1 MGTFTQSETELLA
14 IKAKAVSEASPAPR
28 SQPVVPRTGSGPW
41 LLSFGQERIW
51 FLHQF
56 ACGSPVYS
64 VPIAMRIDGRLDL
77 RALNAALSALMAR
90 HETLRT
96 LCVSID
102 GTPAQAVAP
111 PTAVDL
117 PCFDIEALPEEQKPA
132 QLEKLIQD
140 LIRKPFDLERDLPL
154 KAYLIRTGEQ
164 NHTLVLNLH
173 HISADGWSMGI
184 LNQELVA
191 LYQGFSHGAA
201 CELTPLPVQY
211 PDFAEWQ
218 RQRFTREALAK
229 QLSYWRKQLEGAP
242 PYLEL
247 PTDHPRPAIQ
257 TYNGARHFFQ
267 MPAALAAGLREFSAR
282 QGVSLFMTLLAGF
295 EVLLHRY
302 TSQEDIVVGTPI
314 ANRPR
319 PEIEGLIGFFL
330 NNLALRVD
338 LSGDPS
344 FGELLARVR
353 RVALEAYG
361 HYELPFEMLLEELK
375 PERDLTRSPI
385 FQVMFTLQSS
395 PTATTHLRD
404 LSLSSRELDT
414 RTSKFELFVVM
425 QERGPELGGYVE
437 YNTDLFEL
445 STIQRMLSHFER
457 VLQAALR
464 TSDEKISRLPL
475 MGEEERRQLVDGWNN
490 TQAAYPQHCIHQ
502 LFEAQAERTPSQIVL
517 TFGSQQLSCRE
528 LNRRANQLARKLKDL
543 GVGPQVLVGVCLD
556 RSFNMVVALLAILK
570 AGGAYVPLD
579 PAYPAN
585 WLSFILEDAETQV
598 VLTQQ
603 KLLERLPDRHGVK
616 LICLD
621 RDWPEIARQ
630 ESTNLGGDSSI
641 DDLAYVIYTSGSTG
655 TPKGVL
661 APHRGAVNRF
671 AWMWRQYPFA
681 AEEVCCQKTSLNFV
695 DSVWEI
701 FGPLLQGVRSVL
713 IKDETVRN
721 PLELIQLLARE
732 RVSRIVVVPSL
743 LRFLLEAYSEQPEGS
758 HQPKLWISSG
768 ETLPA
773 DLCRKF
779 HEVMPQ
785 SILLN
790 LYGSSEVAAD
800 VTWHQAD
807 GADQDSSA
815 ASIGLP
821 IANTQVHILDSR
833 LQLVPVGITG
843 EIYVGGDGLAHGYH
857 KRPDLTAERFLPNPS
872 SEFSGKYIYRTG
884 DLAFRRTDGQ
894 IQYLG
899 RSDGQVKIR
908 GFRIEPGEIEAT
920 LKSHAG
926 VRQSVVSVQESE
938 HDGKHLVAYV
948 VPAETIL
955 AEEELRAFLQ
965 QNLPDYMVPAAFM
978 FLPALPMTPNGKVDH
993 RALPKAQGRAET
1005 ADGEKVSPRDELEA
1019 KLAGIWQTV
1028 LGQPSVGVTENFFD
1042 LGGHSLLVGR
1052 LLLRIDKAFGRKL
1065 SLADVF
1071 RAPTVERLALVL
1083 RSESAPSEPAGILE
1097 VKPVG
1102 TRPAL
1107 FWVRGGPLFRSM
1119 ALRLG
1124 PDQPF
1129 LGLDLPPSLM
1139 TQLSVPYRFEEI
1151 AAAFVKVMREAQPHG
1166 PYFLGGFCVN
1176 GVVAYEMARQL
1187 VEAGEPVPLLALF
1200 DTQNPV
1206 TYSDYSQDGRVGYL
1220 RGKGRFHLA
1229 KLKEVKFG
1237 QVHSYLGDLMVGAR
1251 RRMRRWIWYL
1261 SYAGRRAF
1269 RWAGM
1274 ENLDA
1279 IIHLASERYR
1289 PRPYAGRIVL
1299 FQSTVWPEGKY
1310 WDFEIGWRELATG
1323 GVEMHRITGD
1333 HLGMFEEPNVSTVAG
1348 KLNAHL
1354 STPTAVAA

>member
-1 MGTFTQSETELLA
+1 MGTLAQSETEILTSG
-14 IKAKAVSEASPAPR
+14 AKSASEGSAALR
-28 SQPVVPRTGSGPW
+28 SQPVVPRAGSGPW
-41 LLSFGQERIW
+41 PLSFGQERIW

-56 ACGSPVYS
+56 ASGSPVYS
-64 VPIAMRIDGRLDL
+64 VPIAMRIEGRLDL
-77 RALNAALSALMAR
+77 RALNSALSALMAR

-102 GTPAQAVAP
+102 GVPAQAIAP
-111 PTAVDL
+111 PIAVDL
-117 PCFDIEALPEEQKPA
+117 PCFDIEALPDEQKPA

-154 KAYLIRTGEQ
+154 KAYLVRTGDQ
-164 NHTLVLNLH
+164 DHTLVLNLH

-201 CELTPLPVQY
+201 SELPPLPVQY

-218 RQRFTREALAK
+218 RQRFTREALAS
-229 QLSYWRKQLEGAP
+229 QLSYWRKQLAGAP

-267 MPAALAAGLREFSAR
+267 MPAALAAALKAFSAR

-302 TSQEDIVVGTPI
+302 TAEEDIVVGTPI

-344 FGELLARVR
+344 FRELLARVR

-361 HYELPFEMLLEELK
+361 NYELPFEMLVEDLK

-414 RTSKFELFVVM
+414 RTSKFEIFVVL

-445 STIQRMLSHFER
+445 PTIQRMLSHFER
-457 VLQAALR
+457 VLDAAVR
-464 TSDEKISRLPL
+464 NSDEKISRLPL
-475 MGEEERRQLVDGWNN
+475 LGEEERRQLVVGWND
-490 TQAAYPQHCIHQ
+490 TQAAYPQQCIHQ
-502 LFEAQAERTPSQIVL
+502 LFEAQAARTPNQTAL
-517 TFGSQQLSCRE
+517 TFGSRQLSYRE
-528 LNRRANQLARKLKDL
+528 LNQQANQLARKLKEL
-543 GVGPQVLVGVCLD
+543 GVGPGVLVGVCLD
-556 RSFNMVVALLAILK
+556 RSFEMVAATLGILK

-585 WLSFILEDAETQV
+585 WLAFVLEDSETPV

-603 KLLERLPDRHGVK
+603 KLLDHLPERPGTKV
-616 LICLD
+616 ICLD

-630 ESTNLGGDSSI
+630 ESSNLGSVGSI
-641 DDLAYVIYTSGSTG
+641 EDLAYVIYTSGSTG
-655 TPKGVL
+655 VPKGVL

-681 AEEVCCQKTSLNFV
+681 ADEVCCQKTSLNFV

-701 FGPLLQGVRSVL
+701 FGPLLQGMRSVL
-713 IKDETVRN
+713 INDETVRN
-721 PLELIQLLARE
+721 PLELIQILARE

-743 LRFLLEAYSEQPEGS
+743 LQLLLEAYAGQPGGP
-758 HQPKLWISSG
+758 HQPKFWISSG

-800 VTWHQAD
+800 VTWHQVD
-807 GADQDSSA
+807 CSEPNSTA

-821 IANTQVHILDSR
+821 ISNTQVHILDSR
-833 LQLVPVGITG
+833 LQLVPAGIMG
-843 EIYVGGDGLAHGYH
+843 EIYVGGDGLARGYY
-857 KRPDLTAERFLPNPS
+857 KRPDLTAERFLPNPFT
-872 SEFSGKYIYRTG
+872 EFSGRCIYRTG
-884 DLAFRRTDGQ
+884 DLARRGADGR
-894 IQYLG
+894 IQYVG
-899 RSDGQVKIR
+899 RSDYQVKIR

-920 LKSHAG
+920 LKKHPG

-938 HDGKHLVAYV
+938 NDGKHLVAYV
-948 VPAETIL
+948 VPAETSPT
-955 AEEELRAFLQ
+955 EEELRPFLK
-965 QNLPDYMVPAAFM
+965 QNLPEYMVPAVFM
-978 FLPALPMTPNGKVDH
+978 FLPVLPLTPNGKVDR
-993 RALPKAQGRAET
+993 RALPRAQGRAKT
-1005 ADGEKVSPRDELEA
+1005 GDGEKVSPRDEVEA

-1028 LGQPSVGVTENFFD
+1028 LGQPSIGVTENFFD

-1052 LLLRIDKAFGRKL
+1052 LLLRIDKAFGKKL

-1083 RSESAPSEPAGILE
+1083 RSGDAPSQPSGIIE

-1129 LGLDLPPSLM
+1129 LGLDLPPAVAA
-1139 TQLSVPYRFEEI
+1139 QLSVPYRFEEI

-1187 VEAGEPVPLLALF
+1187 VEEGEAVALLALF
-1200 DTQNPV
+1200 DTQNPL
-1206 TYSDYSQDGRVGYL
+1206 TYWDYSRDGRVGYL
-1220 RGKGRFHLA
+1220 REKGRFHLER
-1229 KLKEVKFG
+1229 LKEVRFG
-1237 QVHSYLGDLMVGAR
+1237 QVHAYLGELMVSVR
-1251 RRMRRWIWYL
+1251 RRARRWIWYL

-1289 PRPYAGRIVL
+1289 PRPYPGRIVL

-1310 WDFEIGWRELATG
+1310 WNFETGWRDLAAE
-1323 GVEMHRITGD
+1323 GVEMHWIPGD
-1333 HLGMFEEPNVSTVAG
+1333 HLGMFEEPNVSSVAG
-1348 KLNAHL
+1348 QLNVHL
-1354 STPTAVAA
+1354 FHPTAVRA